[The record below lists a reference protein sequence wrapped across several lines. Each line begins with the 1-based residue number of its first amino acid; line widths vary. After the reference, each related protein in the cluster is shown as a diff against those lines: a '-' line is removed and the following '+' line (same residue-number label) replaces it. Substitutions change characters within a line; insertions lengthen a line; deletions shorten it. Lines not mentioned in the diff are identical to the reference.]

1 LDGIGRRRCKA
12 ESGGAGRRQW
22 RWLIGRLALRARVR
36 VRPILVLAAVALMAA
51 GCGSDS
57 PRRRYG
63 PSPIV
68 FSPNGE
74 PLSGGPLGKVACRDA
89 IGRWFDRTDANGDG
103 TLTFEEFEADA
114 RRQFA
119 AMDEDSDGYVTP
131 PELADMRA
139 PYRPT
144 DTTSPVLAVAPP
156 SSQAAQSERQ
166 SGGKRG
172 ERGGGGGGGGGG
184 RGERGGSP
192 GSRSAAGRVDD
203 GSIDQ
208 ADPVM
213 SADANVDFRVS
224 LAEFLAQARRV
235 YARLGAGAGGRL
247 TRVGAVEG
255 ICRDDRHEDREE

>member
-1 LDGIGRRRCKA
+1 M
-12 ESGGAGRRQW
+12 
-22 RWLIGRLALRARVR
+22 
-36 VRPILVLAAVALMAA
+36 VLAAVALMAA
-51 GCGSDS
+51 GCSSDP

-63 PSPIV
+63 PPPIV

-172 ERGGGGGGGGGG
+172 ERGGGGG
-184 RGERGGSP
+184 RGERGSSP

-224 LAEFLAQARRV
+224 LAEFLAQARRM